1 LRISTR
7 SFWKSIFTKFI
18 ERAEHLSVRLFSP
31 LLGGVVAASGFAVTL
46 DLPKFRKERPDLSW
60 LIDIV
65 DHYWVF
71 WLFIFCAILAFVVNL
86 FLAFTSPTCFSMRSA
101 LIKQKAE
108 IQAITDH
115 VLFCVE
121 GFIWEQAKRAGFSV
135 SGVSRISLYVHE
147 PAKSRFFCL
156 VRKSYNTK
164 LEKKGRTFFAD
175 HEGCIAKAWE
185 QDWHF
190 DNDFPEDNSA
200 NAAYHKSE
208 YGISKKTFN
217 QLTMRPKLIAVKKV
231 VDKNDRPIALIVV
244 ESTKSNAFVE
254 ADLKSALTIAAT
266 GCATLLM
273 AWKDHLPT
281 PSVAQDEGL

>member
-1 LRISTR
+1 MS
-7 SFWKSIFTKFI
+7 KFI

-31 LLGGVVAASGFAVTL
+31 LLGGVVAASGFAVTFDSSKL
-46 DLPKFRKERPDLSW
+46 RKERPDLSW

-65 DHYWVF
+65 DHHWVF
-71 WLFIFCAILAFVVNL
+71 WLFIACAILAFVVNL
-86 FLAFTSPTCFSMRSA
+86 FLAFTSPSRFSMQSA
-101 LIKQKAE
+101 LIKQKTE
-108 IQAITDH
+108 IEAITDH
-115 VLFCVE
+115 VVFCLE

-175 HEGCIAKAWE
+175 HEGCIAKGWE

-190 DNDFPEDNSA
+190 DNGFPEDDMD

-208 YGISKKTFN
+208 YGILKKTFN
-217 QLTMRPKLIAVKKV
+217 QLTMTSKLIAVKKV

-281 PSVAQDEGL
+281 PSAAQDEGL